1 MKPFQYLKSE
11 EVQQRWEKELKML
24 DKEIECGD
32 LTSGRLNSRMYDIL
46 QAVERLEYSLESL
59 KSDLN
64 S

>member
-1 MKPFQYLKSE
+1 
-11 EVQQRWEKELKML
+11 ML

-32 LTSGRLNSRMYDIL
+32 LTGGRLNSRMYDIL